1 MVQVFIGREGLA
13 QDEWSAEELGR
24 HGFRDLEEAKK
35 GIGPLAF
42 LVILFFALLVA
53 TAGMSV
59 SRVGLFRPVEV
70 LNGYWSTSGVK
81 VERVKL
87 GELVTGHVTLQ
98 SLGKFEGEIV
108 LRIRVDIRFWFDK
121 DIVTQ
126 RLQVSLKP
134 GEEKEFRLDFRPD
147 RSSAGDMRG
156 YFIEIDFG
164 LIHGKWTMPSAYP
177 PRLIVTT

>member
-1 MVQVFIGREGLA
+1 LA
-13 QDEWSAEELGR
+13 EDLR
-24 HGFRDLEEAKK
+24 KHDLLRRLEEAKR

-42 LVILFFALLVA
+42 LVVLFFALLIA

-70 LNGYWSTSGVK
+70 LDGYWSVSGVK
-81 VERVKL
+81 AERVRL
-87 GELVTGHVTLQ
+87 RELVTGHIMLH

-108 LRIRVDIRFWFDK
+108 LRIRADIRLWFDK

-126 RLQVSLKP
+126 RLRLSLQP
-134 GEEKEFRLDFRPD
+134 GEKKEFTLDFRPD

-164 LIHGKWTMPSAYP
+164 LIHGKWTMPSSYP